1 MSERRRDGAWIA
13 AAAAARGIALD
24 DERAEEIARATAP
37 ILERF
42 DVLVAELRADDDP
55 YEFRRRLIAE
65 AG

>member
-1 MSERRRDGAWIA
+1 MSERRRNGGWIV

-24 DERAEEIARATAP
+24 DERAEEVARATAP

-42 DVLVAELRADDDP
+42 DALVAELRADDDP
-55 YEFRRRLIAE
+55 YEFRRRLAEE